1 MKARSSEFTAYLAY
15 LHRIPAPLSSEESS
29 VDDKGFDICSSVACT
44 FSSRPRA
51 TFILDKPP
59 PPCYTFLTLLR
70 LLRWKFAVVAR
81 GSRGGPRSSLR
92 APRCRRNE
100 MQATSPLPRPSIF
113 LALRGHQCRR
123 REVKLLY
130 TALLGLSDRQS

>member
-51 TFILDKPP
+51 AFILDKPP
-59 PPCYTFLTLLR
+59 PPLLHFSYTVAPL
-70 LLRWKFAVVAR
+70 AVEIR
-81 GSRGGPRSSLR
+81 GRRPRQPGR
-92 APRCRRNE
+92 AALFPPR
-100 MQATSPLPRPSIF
+100 AAVP
-113 LALRGHQCRR
+113 A
-123 REVKLLY
+123 K
-130 TALLGLSDRQS
+130 

>member
-51 TFILDKPP
+51 AFILDKPP
-59 PPCYTFLTLLR
+59 PPCYTFLTLLP
-70 LLRWKFAVVAR
+70 LAVEIR
-81 GSRGGPRSSLR
+81 GRRPRQPGR
-92 APRCRRNE
+92 AALFPPR
-100 MQATSPLPRPSIF
+100 AAVP
-113 LALRGHQCRR
+113 A
-123 REVKLLY
+123 K
-130 TALLGLSDRQS
+130 